1 MEVILDED
9 ILFKL
14 FQPLVYKILIKSMQ
28 QKVYYSIMMT
38 STYLKMLLEAQK
50 EIFFS
55 LSLPWNYSNKV
66 AGKLHI

>member
-28 QKVYYSIMMT
+28 QKAYYSIMMT
-38 STYLKMLLEAQK
+38 STYLKMLLEARK

-66 AGKLHI
+66 VRKLHL

>member
-28 QKVYYSIMMT
+28 QKAYYSIMMT
-38 STYLKMLLEAQK
+38 STYLKMLLEARK

-55 LSLPWNYSNKV
+55 LSLP
-66 AGKLHI
+66 

>member
-28 QKVYYSIMMT
+28 QKAYYSIMMT

>member
-55 LSLPWNYSNKV
+55 LSLP
-66 AGKLHI
+66 